1 MLMGDLLEEF
11 FARPYVA
18 AKVAEG
24 RLPDTWREVVGDAV
38 ANLTTD
44 LRLEN
49 RILYVRLQSS
59 VVRQELFY
67 QREAAARPYQRGFE
81 GAAGQCRHRQVRRD
95 ASAEKTVGSV
105 HMPLL
110 TVFCSAGFRP
120 LGRTIRSPRF
130 APDSGFR
137 FRGSPSCLLQDG
149 IHRENRK
156 TALRSAAFLFVSM
169 RAAYLITTTRLFSM
183 LPLKG

>member
-24 RLPDTWREVVGDAV
+24 RLPDTWREV

-67 QREAAARPYQRGFE
+67 QREALRDRINE
-81 GAAGQCRHRQVRRD
+81 VSKVRLVN
-95 ASAEKTVGSV
+95 AVIVK
-105 HMPLL
+105 
-110 TVFCSAGFRP
+110 
-120 LGRTIRSPRF
+120 
-130 APDSGFR
+130 
-137 FRGSPSCLLQDG
+137 
-149 IHRENRK
+149 
-156 TALRSAAFLFVSM
+156 
-169 RAAYLITTTRLFSM
+169 
-183 LPLKG
+183 